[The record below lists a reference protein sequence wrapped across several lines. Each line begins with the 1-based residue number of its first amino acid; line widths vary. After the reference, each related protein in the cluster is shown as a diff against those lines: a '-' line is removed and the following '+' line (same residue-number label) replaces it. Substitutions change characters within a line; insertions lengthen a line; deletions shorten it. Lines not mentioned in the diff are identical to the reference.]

1 MEGIRILDNLSKNEE
16 KDLLKQS
23 VSIQEKKLEGKQSST
38 EVLYG
43 RKRLEGLWVLRG
55 EQKDGTIFYHNMKL
69 DHELG
74 IRFQP

>member
-23 VSIQEKKLEGKQSST
+23 VSIQEKKLEGKRSST

-43 RKRLEGLWVLRG
+43 RKRLEGLWVFAENR
-55 EQKDGTIFYHNMKL
+55 KTVRYSITI
-69 DHELG
+69 
-74 IRFQP
+74 